1 MLGMSHVWQPGRRYQ
16 LHGNCRQARLA
27 PLAWCVPG
35 LAPGQPLPAM
45 RQMRAGL
52 PGSVFYNPHHNGESF
67 KSSDVFHNLLSIYP
81 VPYGE

>member
-1 MLGMSHVWQPGRRYQ
+1 MLGMSQVWQPGRRYQ

-45 RQMRAGL
+45 RQMRACKALYSTSFYASLCGSGHVIFFSASLL
-52 PGSVFYNPHHNGESF
+52 PLF
-67 KSSDVFHNLLSIYP
+67 
-81 VPYGE
+81 